1 MEGKKEMAR
10 KKTWK
15 TKKTT
20 KYTKQKREQQ
30 LQVDDDEA
38 PRLLLQNKT
47 EEENEQH
54 NRFASDVSMIGKAAR
69 CSNRKILQTDR
80 RCFPKTASEEA
91 SPSGSRERGR
101 RGRSIKQQ
109 H

>member
-30 LQVDDDEA
+30 LQVDDGDASATPTIE
-38 PRLLLQNKT
+38 QN
-47 EEENEQH
+47 
-54 NRFASDVSMIGKAAR
+54 
-69 CSNRKILQTDR
+69 
-80 RCFPKTASEEA
+80 
-91 SPSGSRERGR
+91 
-101 RGRSIKQQ
+101 
-109 H
+109 

>member
-20 KYTKQKREQQ
+20 KYTKQKREQ
-30 LQVDDDEA
+30 LQVDDDDA

-69 CSNRKILQTDR
+69 CSNRKILQTR
-80 RCFPKTASEEA
+80 SSLFSEN
-91 SPSGSRERGR
+91 SFR
-101 RGRSIKQQ
+101 RSIAKRK
-109 H
+109 

>member
-20 KYTKQKREQQ
+20 KYTKQKREQ
-30 LQVDDDEA
+30 LQVDDDDA

-69 CSNRKILQTDR
+69 CSNRKILQNR
-80 RCFPKTASEEA
+80 SSSFSEN
-91 SPSGSRERGR
+91 SFR
-101 RGRSIKQQ
+101 RSIAKRK
-109 H
+109 

>member
-20 KYTKQKREQQ
+20 KYTKQTREQQ
-30 LQVDDDEA
+30 LQVGDDDA

-54 NRFASDVSMIGKAAR
+54 NRFASM
-69 CSNRKILQTDR
+69 
-80 RCFPKTASEEA
+80 
-91 SPSGSRERGR
+91 SR
-101 RGRSIKQQ
+101 
-109 H
+109 

>member
-1 MEGKKEMAR
+1 MEGKKEVAR
-10 KKTWK
+10 KKTRK

-30 LQVDDDEA
+30 LQVDDDDA

-47 EEENEQH
+47 EKQNEQH

-69 CSNRKILQTDR
+69 CSNRKILQNR
-80 RCFPKTASEEA
+80 SSLFSEN
-91 SPSGSRERGR
+91 SFR
-101 RGRSIKQQ
+101 RSIAKRK
-109 H
+109 

>member
-20 KYTKQKREQQ
+20 KYTKQKREQ
-30 LQVDDDEA
+30 LQVDDDDA

-69 CSNRKILQTDR
+69 CSNRKILQNR
-80 RCFPKTASEEA
+80 SSLFSEN
-91 SPSGSRERGR
+91 SFR
-101 RGRSIKQQ
+101 RSIAKRK
-109 H
+109 